1 MKNRQNNILTLATK
15 PERKNKKADVKF
27 VKKNARNL
35 PPSARTSLG
44 QMVDSLKKV
53 SRREIKKVVALSVEL
68 MKEMGKYDEKKEER
82 REEVA
87 KKVWEK
93 RVAWKEFF
101 LDGDLFAFAD
111 LDFFLG
117 RDEDFEDVVR

>member
-44 QMVDSLKKV
+44 QMV
-53 SRREIKKVVALSVEL
+53 
-68 MKEMGKYDEKKEER
+68 
-82 REEVA
+82 
-87 KKVWEK
+87 
-93 RVAWKEFF
+93 
-101 LDGDLFAFAD
+101 GDLKLLVETSF
-111 LDFFLG
+111 G
-117 RDEDFEDVVR
+117 RPWKHARVKTIRPEVRKKTER